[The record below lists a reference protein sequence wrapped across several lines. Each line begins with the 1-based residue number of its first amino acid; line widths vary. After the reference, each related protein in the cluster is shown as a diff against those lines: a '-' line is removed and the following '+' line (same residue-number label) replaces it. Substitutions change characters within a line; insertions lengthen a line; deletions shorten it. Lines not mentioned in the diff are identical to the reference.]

1 MWAREHP
8 MPTTIDFS
16 RLDLRGAF
24 DLAILIE
31 EEAQLRYQ
39 HFTKL
44 VDGGA
49 LDVFQM
55 MVRNEAKHR
64 QELLARRDLIFRHD
78 PHRIETSLLDDVEAP
93 DPDDVGEHIS
103 AREALEIALAA
114 EIRAFEFYS
123 AAIPHVRDPEVRA
136 FFEELKE
143 EELEHQAMLR
153 KKLAQLAK

>member
-1 MWAREHP
+1 MAG
-8 MPTTIDFS
+8 IDFS

-39 HFTKL
+39 HFTRL

-49 LDVFQM
+49 LDVFKM

-64 QELLARRDLIFRHD
+64 EELVSKRDVLFRNE
-78 PHRIETSLLDDVEAP
+78 PKRIETSLLDDADAEAP
-93 DPDDVGEHIS
+93 DPDGVGEHIS
-103 AREALEIALAA
+103 AREALEIALKA

-123 AAIPHVRDPEVRA
+123 KAIPHVKNPEVRK
-136 FFEELKE
+136 FFEELRDE
-143 EELEHQAMLR
+143 EVEHQRMLR
-153 KKLAQLAK
+153 DKIAQLG

>member
-1 MWAREHP
+1 M
-8 MPTTIDFS
+8 TTGIDYS

-39 HFTKL
+39 HFTRI

-49 LDVFQM
+49 LDVFKM

-64 QELLARRDLIFRHD
+64 EELVSKRDVLFRNE
-78 PHRIETSLLDDVEAP
+78 PRRIETSLLDDVEAP
-93 DPDDVGEHIS
+93 DPDGVGEHIT

-114 EIRAFEFYS
+114 EIRAHEFYS
-123 AAIPHVRDPEVRA
+123 AAIPHVKDPEVRA
-136 FFEELKE
+136 FFEELRE
-143 EELEHQAMLR
+143 EEAEHQALLR
-153 KKLAQLAK
+153 AKIAQLR